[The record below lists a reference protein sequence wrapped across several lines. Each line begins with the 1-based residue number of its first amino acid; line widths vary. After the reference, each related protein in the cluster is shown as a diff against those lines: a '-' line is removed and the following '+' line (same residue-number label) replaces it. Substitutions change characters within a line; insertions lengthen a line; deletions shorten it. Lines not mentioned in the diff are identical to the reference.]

1 MALAGLWENWQS
13 PAGEWVRSFALPPA
27 ESPMRTMERRC
38 VPLPILNSLVRA
50 FLIRTHETEY
60 PATSAAHNQSRGHK
74 RLGWF
79 SAA

>member
-1 MALAGLWENWQS
+1 
-13 PAGEWVRSFALPPA
+13 
-27 ESPMRTMERRC
+27 MERRC